1 MSPDPS
7 TPPAH
12 DTNSGAHG
20 EPYSCIYTYA
30 FNVATN
36 RDRRLPA
43 WSGFSEIQ
51 AFQRYTPA
59 LYIIDYDKS
68 QTTEVRKET
77 HACTL

>member
-1 MSPDPS
+1 MTPTVEHMESHTVAYIRTLLTSPP
-7 TPPAH
+7 
-12 DTNSGAHG
+12 
-20 EPYSCIYTYA
+20 I
-30 FNVATN
+30 VN